1 MFATARVGI
10 GVHLI
15 PYLTGI
21 GYAPTAAAGIFG
33 TMFIFSAVGNFGV
46 GRFVDRLG
54 GRTTF
59 MLVFI
64 AAAAGLAALLDAS
77 HVAAIAAFMVVF
89 GLVRETQPVVGP
101 VTVSESLGTK
111 RLGALLGILGFFTTV
126 GFAVGPVIAGR
137 IFDSTHSYSG
147 ALILFTVMALLS
159 ALAMR
164 GVRPLIE
171 EESSRRPTAVQP
183 AIADA

>member
-1 MFATARVGI
+1 IVIPLLLFFLRDPSAGAQSERIGSEAIDRPAGLTGLEVREALRTGAFWLIAIAEVMFATARVGI

-21 GYAPTAAAGIFG
+21 GYAPTVAAGMFG
-33 TMFIFSAVGNFGV
+33 AMFIFSAVGNFGV

-77 HVAAIAAFMVVF
+77 HLAAIAAFMVVF

-126 GFAVGPVIAGR
+126 GFAV
-137 IFDSTHSYSG
+137 
-147 ALILFTVMALLS
+147 
-159 ALAMR
+159 
-164 GVRPLIE
+164 
-171 EESSRRPTAVQP
+171 
-183 AIADA
+183 